1 MAMPR
6 GWRRNYRTFSRCA
19 TSRQATPIVAGAT
32 PGQRP
37 VALARAVSCLTDRG
51 AKVRNGPTRVVSVTL
66 ASRRAH
72 YAAENPCSTA
82 RKPLSRMAVETLAF
96 ILHNLPAIGERTVE
110 HISIV
115 GVAVGIA
122 ILTGVPLGI
131 AITQSQRT
139 ADTVL
144 YLGSIVMTIP
154 SIALFGVL
162 IPLLS
167 KIGQGIGYLP
177 AVIAAMLYAQLPIV
191 RNTYTAIRNVD
202 PALRSAAIGMGMSTS
217 QRLLRVEIP
226 IALPVIIAGV
236 RIAVV
241 INIGVTAIAAYI
253 GAGGLGTFISR
264 GISQTDVRQL
274 ITGALALALLA
285 IAADYALL
293 WLQRRLTPKGAA
305 ARTG

>member
-1 MAMPR
+1 M
-6 GWRRNYRTFSRCA
+6 
-19 TSRQATPIVAGAT
+19 
-32 PGQRP
+32 
-37 VALARAVSCLTDRG
+37 
-51 AKVRNGPTRVVSVTL
+51 
-66 ASRRAH
+66 
-72 YAAENPCSTA
+72 
-82 RKPLSRMAVETLAF
+82 ETIAF
-96 ILHNLPAIGERTVE
+96 ILHNLPAIGERTLE
-110 HISIV
+110 HVSIV
-115 GVAVGIA
+115 SVAVGIA
-122 ILTGVPLGI
+122 IVTGVPIGI
-131 AITQSQRT
+131 AITHSQRA

-167 KIGQGIGYLP
+167 KIHQGIGYLP

-191 RNTYTAIRNVD
+191 RNTYTAIRNLD
-202 PALRSAAIGMGMSTS
+202 PALRSAAIGMGMSPA
-217 QRLLRVEIP
+217 QRLWRVEIP
-226 IALPVIIAGV
+226 IAMPVIIAGV

-274 ITGALALALLA
+274 LTGALTLALLA

-293 WLQRRLTPKGAA
+293 WLQLRLAPKGG
-305 ARTG
+305 ARP

>member
-1 MAMPR
+1 M
-6 GWRRNYRTFSRCA
+6 
-19 TSRQATPIVAGAT
+19 
-32 PGQRP
+32 
-37 VALARAVSCLTDRG
+37 
-51 AKVRNGPTRVVSVTL
+51 
-66 ASRRAH
+66 
-72 YAAENPCSTA
+72 
-82 RKPLSRMAVETLAF
+82 ETLAF
-96 ILHNLPAIGERTVE
+96 MLHNLPAIGQRTVE
-110 HISIV
+110 HLSIVSVAV
-115 GVAVGIA
+115 GVAV
-122 ILTGVPLGI
+122 LTGVPLGI
-131 AITQSQRT
+131 AITQSKRA

-202 PALRSAAIGMGMSTS
+202 PALRSAATGMGMSAL
-217 QRLLRVEIP
+217 QRLMRVEIP
-226 IALPVIIAGV
+226 IALPVIIAGIRV
-236 RIAVV
+236 AVV

-274 ITGALALALLA
+274 LTGALTLALLA
-285 IAADYALL
+285 IACDYSLL
-293 WLQRRLTPKGAA
+293 WLQRRLTPKGAQPRV
-305 ARTG
+305 ART